1 MLFSKE
7 GTFSSLEIVTKFNWF
22 HTILKLCLLFCE
34 NILYFFICFSVQK
47 NADDSSSEESDSE
60 DTTPTTKPV
69 AGATAKGKDSTSDSS
84 SDEDDVSN
92 LTVALFLTHLLFG
105 HCQ

>member
-1 MLFSKE
+1 M
-7 GTFSSLEIVTKFNWF
+7 IN
-22 HTILKLCLLFCE
+22 IFCE
-34 NILYFFICFSVQK
+34 TIIHIFICFSVQK
-47 NADDSSSEESDSE
+47 TADDSSSEESDSE

-92 LTVALFLTHLLFG
+92 LTVALFLTHLLFC
-105 HCQ
+105 HYQ

>member
-1 MLFSKE
+1 M
-7 GTFSSLEIVTKFNWF
+7 
-22 HTILKLCLLFCE
+22 HTLLKLCLLFCE
-34 NILYFFICFSVQK
+34 NILYIFICFFVQK
-47 NADDSSSEESDSE
+47 TADDSSSEESDSE

-69 AGATAKGKDSTSDSS
+69 AGATAKGKDTSDSS